1 MNFLDTKLTKRMSIF
16 NAALFVNIGY
26 LIVVLILKGI
36 QGLVTS
42 DGVYS
47 TVFGITE
54 FVVAAIY
61 WIGFN
66 WILFRKAD
74 VSDYSRKAIYII
86 MNLLPAIIFTLL
98 TIFIMYVTPGYDFS
112 TAWNQFTFVIAPTLF
127 WYLPYGYLFYATGM
141 MLPIAA
147 MMIICLLF
155 AGVMQFIGVM
165 IGSSTYAHEQERLR
179 QAKLEQQKRLAEQR
193 AKRAQQEKE
202 AAASGTVS
210 KPRVSPVRRRSAVLD
225 ATAGNVY
232 PSTSKK
238 GDRPFRDEEDTSP
251 IIYTEAISVI
261 SDEMIEAENQKKLD
275 KAFQQ
280 KATGQ
285 DDEPIRKEDGSPNWE
300 IPGKTRR
307 RK

>member
-1 MNFLDTKLTKRMSIF
+1 MNFLDTKLTKRITIF
-16 NAALFVNIGY
+16 NAALFCNLGY
-26 LIVVLILKGI
+26 LLVVLILKGI

-42 DGVYS
+42 DGTYS
-47 TVFGITE
+47 TIYGIIE
-54 FVVAAIY
+54 FVVAALY

-86 MNLLPAIIFTLL
+86 MNLLPAIIFTLI

-112 TAWNQFTFVIAPTLF
+112 TAWNQFTFVVAPTLF
-127 WYLPYGYLFYATGM
+127 WYIPYGYLFYATGM

-155 AGVMQFIGVM
+155 AGVMQFLGVL
-165 IGSSTYAHEQERLR
+165 IGSSSYAHEQERLR
-179 QAKLEQQKRLAEQR
+179 QAKLEQQKRLAAQR
-193 AKRAQQEKE
+193 AARAKQEKE
-202 AAASGTVS
+202 QAAQGAVQ
-210 KPRVSPVRRRSAVLD
+210 KPRVSPVRRRSAVLNE
-225 ATAGNVY
+225 TAANMY
-232 PSTSKK
+232 PTKK
-238 GDRPFRDEEDTSP
+238 GERPFRDEEDTTP
-251 IIYTEAISVI
+251 IIYTEAMSVI
-261 SDEMIEAENQKKLD
+261 SDEMIEEENRKKLD
-275 KAFQQ
+275 QAFQQ

-285 DDEPIRKEDGSPNWE
+285 DDQPMRKEDGSPNWE